1 MQAYIELPRG
11 RSVAHKAGFTTR
23 ASLHV
28 TPAALS
34 RSPSWTCVA
43 TFAAVARPEPQIL
56 ILGETRRLDLVIQ
69 TAYNSYVIARFSHEQ
84 GSDRL
89 LIIFM
94 MEKGDA
100 VRRPNTAKNQ
110 LSGKKFGIDDS
121 SRGNRTAVNVREAL
135 QRHEVQ

>member
-56 ILGETRRLDLVIQ
+56 ILGETRRLDLVLQ

-100 VRRPNTAKNQ
+100 NQ